1 MNDSLPSSFF
11 QHFNTEPVLV
21 RAPGRINL
29 LGEHLD
35 YNEGWVLPAA
45 INKEFVFALAPNQS
59 NDFNI
64 VAQDLNESASFSLDE
79 LHKGEGWVS
88 YLMGVIQGI
97 LHKGKKVK
105 GVDCMFTSNLPVGA
119 GLSSSAALCC
129 GFGFALNEIFQ
140 SGLTKLDLAQIAQYS
155 EHEFAG
161 VKCGIMDQYA
171 SLFSRK
177 DHLILLD
184 CREVSHDIIPFK
196 LDGFQILLVD
206 TNVKHDLAS
215 SAYNARRAACEEGVA
230 LLRKKNDQ
238 ISTLRDVSHEALIAS
253 KEAFQKDTFLQC
265 QYVVEEMARVKVGAQ
280 YLKENNLN
288 GFGQLMYQSHYG
300 LKDKYHVSCSE
311 LDFLVS
317 IASDVG
323 VIGSRMMGGGFGGCT
338 LNLIEESKVE
348 NFMEIVKKR
357 YPTQFDRIPAVYVV
371 DTEDGVGV
379 IS

>member
-288 GFGQLMYQSHYG
+288 SFGQLMYQSHYG

-357 YPTQFDRIPAVYVV
+357 YPTQFDRIPAFYVV

>member
-97 LHKGKKVK
+97 LHKGKEVK

-140 SGLTKLDLAQIAQYS
+140 SGLTELEIAQIAQYS

-177 DHLILLD
+177 DNLLLLD

-196 LDGFQILLVD
+196 LEGFQILLVD
-206 TNVKHDLAS
+206 TKVKHDLAS

-230 LLRKKNDQ
+230 LLRKKNNQ

-348 NFMEIVKKR
+348 NFMEIVKKS

>member
-1 MNDSLPSSFF
+1 
-11 QHFNTEPVLV
+11 
-21 RAPGRINL
+21 
-29 LGEHLD
+29 
-35 YNEGWVLPAA
+35 
-45 INKEFVFALAPNQS
+45 
-59 NDFNI
+59 
-64 VAQDLNESASFSLDE
+64 
-79 LHKGEGWVS
+79 
-88 YLMGVIQGI
+88 MGVIQGI
-97 LHKGKKVK
+97 LNKGKDLK

-129 GFGFALNEIFQ
+129 GFGFALDEIFQ
-140 SGLTKLDLAQIAQYS
+140 IGLTKLDIAHIAQYS

-177 DHLILLD
+177 GHSLLLD
-184 CREVSHDIIPFK
+184 CREVSHDLIPFK
-196 LDGFQILLVD
+196 LEGFQILLVD

-238 ISTLRDVSHEALIAS
+238 ISALRDVTPEALISAR
-253 KEAFQKDTFLQC
+253 EAFQKDTFLQC

-300 LKDKYHVSCSE
+300 LKDNYHVSCSE

-338 LNLIEESKVE
+338 INLVEESKVK

-357 YPTQFDRIPAVYVV
+357 YSAQFDTIPPIYAV
-371 DTEDGVGV
+371 DTEDGVRV